1 MRIDMTVAH
10 GRFRAMEA
18 SLAQRLRAMG
28 HVVRFVST
36 PAGQGDAPGLGLLA
50 RLENMLY
57 GPLPRDLRATAPLEA
72 NGFDGAA
79 DLTID
84 LVGAT
89 SSAPALFVTFDG
101 ARGEAAALAALLDRR
116 APTLAIVARM
126 ADGAT
131 RLCEQAWPAIEHPHR
146 ATEGLNRILGRS
158 IDLLARA
165 VQRWN
170 EGSDLPPARVL
181 EAKNPG
187 ALAPPAFA
195 AARLAAKIAARLQ
208 RLAGGAEASHWRVA
222 WRRASNDLTRET
234 FAWPGGDYL
243 NLPDD
248 GARYYADPFLFTRE
262 GKTYLFVEEFPYATQ
277 RGIISVCEIG
287 ADGVAGAPRPV
298 LELSCHL
305 SYPLVFERDGVI
317 YMMPESAAGGG
328 LDLYRAERFPD
339 VWVKERALL
348 DGVPVADATL
358 LQRDGRFWL
367 FASPQER
374 GQSDWD
380 TLSLFH
386 ADDLGGP
393 WTPEGDNPVLIDCRQ
408 ARGAGHF
415 FTRDGRLYRPVQDC
429 SRGYGSA
436 LAICEIETLEPG
448 KFAQRIAARLPPPAG
463 GPGGVHTLNDAGG
476 IEAIDLLGT
485 PGDARKPTT
494 NMRSSG

>member
-10 GRFRAMEA
+10 GRCRALEA
-18 SLAQRLRAMG
+18 ALAERLRAMG
-28 HVVRFVST
+28 PVVRFVAVA
-36 PAGQGDAPGLGLLA
+36 AGERDAPGLGLLA
-50 RLENMLY
+50 TLENMLY
-57 GPLPRDLRATAPLEA
+57 GPLPLDLRAPAPLGA

-84 LVGAT
+84 LAGAT
-89 SSAPALFVTFDG
+89 SNAPALFVTFDG

-146 ATEGLNRILGRS
+146 AMESLNRILGRA
-158 IDLLARA
+158 IDLIARA
-165 VQRWN
+165 VRRWTD
-170 EGSDLPPARVL
+170 GSDLPVARVL
-181 EAKNPG
+181 ASKAPG
-187 ALAPPAFA
+187 VLAPPAFV
-195 AARLAAKIAARLQ
+195 AARLAEKIAGRLQ
-208 RLAGGAEASHWRVA
+208 RLAGGEEASHWRVA
-222 WRRASNDLTRET
+222 WRRPVNDAVRET
-234 FAWPGGDYL
+234 FAWPGADYI

-248 GARYYADPFLFTRE
+248 GARYYADPFPFTRD
-262 GKTYLFVEEFPYATQ
+262 GKTFLFVEEFPYATQ
-277 RGIISVCEIG
+277 RGVISVCELG
-287 ADGVAGAPRPV
+287 ADGVAGASRPV

-305 SYPLVFERDGVI
+305 SYPFVFERDGVI
-317 YMMPESAAGGG
+317 YMMPESAAGGS
-328 LDLYRAERFPD
+328 LDLYRAVRFPD
-339 VWVKERALL
+339 VWVKDRALL

-358 LQRDGRFWL
+358 LERDGRLWL

-386 ADDLGGP
+386 AAGLDGP
-393 WTPEGDNPVLIDCRQ
+393 WTPEIDNPVLIDCRQ
-408 ARGAGHF
+408 ARGAGRF

-429 SRGYGSA
+429 SGGYGSA
-436 LAICEIETLEPG
+436 LAVCEIETLQPG
-448 KFAQRIAARLPPPAG
+448 KFRQRIAARLPPPPG

-494 NMRSSG
+494 TMRSSG